1 MEINEKLKVLGL
13 SFHRDSKVINIPI
26 QKPIDI
32 IIPIYNGY
40 EFLQK
45 CLESLVKNTTIPYRL
60 ILIDDKST
68 DERVKS
74 FLRQFKKR
82 FEKSSLLL
90 IENEENIGFIKS
102 VNKAAGLVQNH
113 FVILN
118 TDTEV
123 PPDWLQR
130 LVYPILKYPKIAST
144 TPFTNAGTICSFPNF
159 NEDNELYL
167 GLDVET
173 LDKYFQTVDFD
184 DNFVE
189 IPTGVGFC
197 MAFNKEVYDKIGLFN
212 EIFGKGYGEE
222 NDWCMRAMKLG
233 YKNIIVTNLFV
244 YHKHGGSFTNQE
256 KQKLLQRNLQ
266 ILQTLQPEYEHL
278 VERFVKSDPLKQIR
292 ELLKAKILST
302 YRDSQIIIDH
312 SWGGGANEFSKTLV
326 LKDGLTIFVRYI
338 DKLQKFI
345 FEFIFNNRNKIDFYT
360 DSFYEIKNLI
370 DFLDVK
376 KIYINELVSYPFV
389 LSIIDFLILLKKE
402 LQEKIE
408 YYYFLH
414 DYFPVCPIY
423 TLMGN
428 FDKNNLF
435 CNIPDDLIKCQNCLD
450 TNGLLLF
457 FNPIIKYN
465 YPNLKITFW
474 REKFF
479 QLFEYVSQIIVF
491 SNSSRDLLLKAFP
504 KIPNNKFVIK
514 PHKVDWVRKVSIRKT
529 SQTVNIAVL
538 GIISLH
544 KGNIVVFNLLD
555 YIVKKGLDIKIH
567 LFGDIKFFGK
577 DYREN
582 SKFVFHGEYKK
593 YEISDLMEEN
603 EIDIILLPSLWPE
616 TFSYTAEEAV
626 QMGLPVAVFNVG
638 AMPERVQ
645 NYEKGLILLKTDP
658 EYIINEIL
666 SHLKKIKMVQN
677 SYIRVNRQNSQNTIS
692 YIFSKDRPMQLEAT
706 IRSFKK
712 YCKDLQNVHIEVLYK
727 TSNTR
732 YEKLYQKLIE
742 EYSDVNFVKEKD
754 FKNDLVASVQRFPY
768 ILFVVD
774 DTIFVREFSI
784 NQIIEL
790 LEKYQDSIGFSLRLG
805 VNAIYCHPMDK
816 FQRLPKFERINERV
830 LKFNW
835 TLSEYDFGYPIE
847 VSSSIY
853 RTKDLLPLLT
863 NLEYKNPNTFESVLD
878 QNKAVFKNTKPI
890 LLCYEQSV
898 AFSAPLNLVQTMW
911 QNRASVDQKY
921 APENLANL
929 FEQGFRFDIDKL
941 DGFVPN
947 ACHQEV
953 DIDFVK
959 PTDTKVPKVSVVVTC
974 YNLAQYLGD
983 AVESVVNQTFQDW
996 ECIIVD
1002 DGSTDDTKQVAFDL
1016 ISRYPTRRIVYLH
1029 KKNEGVAKARNYGNQ
1044 HSKGKYIL
1052 PLDADDML
1060 HPTFLEKTVRI
1071 LDEYPYFFI
1080 VYTDLQEFGERN
1092 NLVQAKNWDP
1102 LTLPYQNHLNY
1113 CSLMR
1118 REVWEEVGG
1127 YNPNMVL
1134 GYEDWDFWI
1143 GSVQK
1148 GFTGTRIPE
1157 PLFLYRIRNASR
1169 QTTAVKKDIEIKSQI
1184 VLNHPNF
1191 YSENHIIWAKE
1202 VLKGNNDARNIPN
1215 QLEIIP
1221 WIIPDE
1227 FVQKFKKPQTK
1238 PINSTQPLVSIITIT
1253 YNRPKFLLRAIQS
1266 VLHQTYKNFEL
1277 IVINNAGEDVSN
1289 IINLFNDQRIRYIVN
1304 KENSVEKGRDIGID
1318 NARGKYIAFLDDDD
1332 IFYPNHLQTLVDL
1345 LEHNP
1350 EYKVV
1355 YSDAL
1360 RTNMNKAGDFYQIES
1375 RELVYS
1381 SDFDKTK
1388 LLFGN
1393 YIPLNCLLFE
1403 ANALKS
1409 VGYFSDSPSALEDW
1423 DLLIRISRKYK
1434 FFHIKKV
1441 TCEFTIRNDSSQRQT
1456 SLQNEI
1462 IISQN
1467 NIYRKYKHFF
1477 LEEIND
1483 FILKEDLISA
1493 YATALEC
1500 TKIFRNPSEF
1510 PEIYIYLG
1518 ILFLFKNQP
1527 NQANEM
1533 FAIVLHSFP
1542 HIKAKLTSLITKFVN
1557 EKYIPKIDDVIGLFR
1572 EQELKKEIETASTTY
1587 PKQTIEE
1594 LMNNGK
1600 IDEAEKNILQF
1611 LKDNKDAINALNDLA
1626 IVKTLGG
1633 EFEEAKSILIA
1644 ILAVDPENEI
1654 AKENLHV
1661 INSLQETK

>member
-1 MEINEKLKVLGL
+1 MGINEKLEVLDPF
-13 SFHRDSKVINIPI
+13 FHMKSKIPKI
-26 QKPIDI
+26 SIFKPIDI

-45 CLESLVKNTTIPYRL
+45 CLESLYKNTSIPYRL

-68 DERVKS
+68 DARVKL
-74 FLRQFKKR
+74 FLNEFKKR
-82 FEKSSLLL
+82 FDENSLVL
-90 IENEENIGFIKS
+90 IENKENFGFIKS
-102 VNKAAGLVQNH
+102 VNKAASLVQNH

-123 PPDWLQR
+123 PSYWLER
-130 LVYPILKYPKIAST
+130 LIYPIIALNNIASV
-144 TPFTNAGTICSFPNF
+144 TPFTNSGTICSFPIF
-159 NEDNELYL
+159 VRDNELIS
-167 GLDVET
+167 GLDVEKI
-173 LDKYFQTVDFD
+173 DYYFKHV
-184 DNFVE
+184 NFEKTYVE

-197 MAFNKEVYDKIGLFN
+197 MAINKDVFDRIGLFD
-212 EIFGKGYGEE
+212 ESFGKGFGEE
-222 NDWCMRAMKLG
+222 NDWCMKAKKLG
-233 YKNIIVTNLFV
+233 YRNIIATNLFV
-244 YHKHGGSFTNQE
+244 YHKHGGSFSSQE
-256 KQKLLQRNLQ
+256 KKLLIEKNLQ
-266 ILQTLQPEYEHL
+266 LLYQRHPDYQNL
-278 VERFVKSDPLKQIR
+278 VNSFIIQDPLKKLRTLI
-292 ELLKAKILST
+292 AW
-302 YRDSQIIIDH
+302 QIISDNITLFNPVIVLDH
-312 SWGGGANEFSKTLV
+312 PLGGGANEFTNV
-326 LKDGLTIFVRYI
+326 LIER
-338 DKLQKFI
+338 
-345 FEFIFNNRNKIDFYT
+345 FNNVILFRHYYQANT
-360 DSFYEIKNLI
+360 NLI
-370 DFLDVK
+370 DFYKDGKYKASMQTDEISDIEKLIDHFKVQ
-376 KIYINELVSYPFV
+376 KIIINELVSYSKILDV
-389 LSIIDFLILLKKE
+389 LDYLINLKKE
-402 LQEKIE
+402 KIVE
-408 YYYFLH
+408 YIYYVH
-414 DYFPVCPIY
+414 DFFSVCPIY
-423 TLMGN
+423 TLLD
-428 FDKNNLF
+428 FNLKYCDVPKDLNY
-435 CNIPDDLIKCQNCLD
+435 CNECLRR
-450 TNGLLLF
+450 
-457 FNPIIKYN
+457 NPIFMKINIYTAIQ
-465 YPNLKITFW
+465 YPNLPITIW
-474 REKFF
+474 REKFGK
-479 QLFEYVSQIIVF
+479 LLEITDKIIFF
-491 SNSSRDLLLKAFP
+491 SESSKKILLKSY
-504 KIPNNKFVIK
+504 PNLTTNKFELQ
-514 PHKVDWVRKVSIRKT
+514 PHKVSWVRKVNRIKA
-529 SQTVNIAVL
+529 QNGIQNIA
-538 GIISLH
+538 IIGNIYFH
-544 KGNIVVFNLLD
+544 KGLKVVLD
-555 YIVKKGLDIKIH
+555 LATYIQKNQLKIKLH
-567 LFGDIKFFGK
+567 VFGDLDFPKKELYKFPAIIW
-577 DYREN
+577 
-582 SKFVFHGEYKK
+582 HGVYQKEQLP
-593 YEISDLMEEN
+593 DLMEEN
-603 EIDIILLPSLWPE
+603 HIDIVLIPSICPE
-616 TFSYTAEEAV
+616 TFSYTTEEAIL
-626 QMGLPVAVFNVG
+626 MDLPVAVFNIG
-638 AMPERVQ
+638 APPIRVQ
-645 NYEKGLILLKTDP
+645 NYDKGLILFKNDP
-658 EYIINEIL
+658 ENIVDSIL
-666 SHLKKIKMVQN
+666 NHLKKVRKEFKMTIKSEKEN
-677 SYIRVNRQNSQNTIS
+677 LKITICC
-692 YIFSKDRPMQLEAT
+692 IFSKDRPMQLDAT

-732 YEKLYQKLIE
+732 YEKLYQRLIE
-742 EYSDVNFVKEKD
+742 EYPDVNFVKEKD
-754 FKNDLVASVQRFPY
+754 FKNDLVTSVQRFPY

-774 DTIFVREFSI
+774 DTIFVREFSTT
-784 NQIIEL
+784 QIIDL
-790 LEKYQDSIGFSLRLG
+790 LEKYQVSIGFSLRLG

-847 VSSSIY
+847 VSSSMY
-853 RTKDLLPLLT
+853 RTKDLLPLLA

-898 AFSAPLNLVQTMW
+898 AFSVPLNLVQTMW

-929 FEQGFRFDIDKL
+929 FEQGYRFDIDKL

-953 DIDFVK
+953 EIDFVK
-959 PTDTKVPKVSVVVTC
+959 PTETKVPKVSVVITC
-974 YNLAQYLGD
+974 YNLAQYLRE

-1002 DGSTDDTKQVAFDL
+1002 DGSTDDTKQVALEL

-1029 KKNEGVAKARNYGNQ
+1029 KKNEGVAKARNYGIQ

-1148 GFTGTRIPE
+1148 GFTATRIPE

-1169 QTTAVKKDIEIKSQI
+1169 QTNAVTKDIEIKSQI
-1184 VLNHPNF
+1184 ILNHPNF
-1191 YSENHIIWAKE
+1191 YSENHIIWAEE
-1202 VLKGNNDARNIPN
+1202 VLKGNDDARNIPN

-1221 WIIPDE
+1221 WIIPVE
-1227 FVQKFKKPQTK
+1227 FVQKFKKVKHK
-1238 PINSTQPLVSIITIT
+1238 PIDFTTPLVSVVILT
-1253 YNRPKFLLRAIQS
+1253 YNRPKFLSRAIKS
-1266 VLHQTYKNFEL
+1266 VLYQTYQNFEI
-1277 IVINNAGEDVSN
+1277 IVVNNAGADVSE
-1289 IINLFNDQRIRYIVN
+1289 IIKSFNDRRIKYFVN
-1304 KENSVEKGRDIGID
+1304 SKNTGETGRNLGIENSH
-1318 NARGKYIAFLDDDD
+1318 GKYLAFLDDDD
-1332 IFYPNHLQTLVDL
+1332 IFYPNHLEVLVDF
-1345 LEHNP
+1345 LEKNLQYH
-1350 EYKVV
+1350 VV

-1360 RTNMNKAGDFYQIES
+1360 RTNMERVGNWYQIVS
-1375 RELVYS
+1375 RELTYS
-1381 SDFDKTK
+1381 KDFDKTR

-1393 YIPLNCLLFE
+1393 FIPINCLLFE
-1403 ANALKS
+1403 SKIIKK
-1409 VGYFSDSPSALEDW
+1409 VGGFSDSLVALLDW
-1423 DLLIRISRKYK
+1423 DLLIRISRSYDFAHLK
-1434 FFHIKKV
+1434 IV
-1441 TCEFTIRNDSSQRQT
+1441 TCEFTIRNDTSQMQT
-1456 SLQNEI
+1456 KLSNEI
-1462 IISQN
+1462 ILTQN
-1467 NIYRKYKHFF
+1467 LIYRKYKHFF
-1477 LEEIND
+1477 LEDINE
-1483 FILKEDLISA
+1483 FILKEDFISA
-1493 YATALEC
+1493 FATALEC
-1500 TKIFRNPSEF
+1500 TKIFRNPSEY

-1518 ILFLFKNQP
+1518 LLFLFKNQP

-1542 HIKAKLTSLITKFVN
+1542 QIQAKLTSLITKCVN
-1557 EKYIPKIDDVIGLFR
+1557 EKYIPKLDDVVGLFR
-1572 EQELKKEIETASTTY
+1572 EQELKKEIETTSTTY